1 MGPVPEIRRE
11 KVFLQPG
18 MSTAEVMKT
27 YGLSSDQAYTARVEG
42 VLRQELL
49 EKADSHR
56 QGEFQFRSCLS
67 AGQEGLWEKFF
78 KEPFSPVH
86 L

>member
-1 MGPVPEIRRE
+1 MDPVPEIRRE

-27 YGLSSDQAYTARVEG
+27 YGLSSDQAYKARIKGFYVKNYSKKQIIIDRENFNQA
-42 VLRQELL
+42 VVYPL
-49 EKADSHR
+49 
-56 QGEFQFRSCLS
+56 
-67 AGQEGLWEKFF
+67 GQEGLWEEFQK
-78 KEPFSPVH
+78 KPFSSKP